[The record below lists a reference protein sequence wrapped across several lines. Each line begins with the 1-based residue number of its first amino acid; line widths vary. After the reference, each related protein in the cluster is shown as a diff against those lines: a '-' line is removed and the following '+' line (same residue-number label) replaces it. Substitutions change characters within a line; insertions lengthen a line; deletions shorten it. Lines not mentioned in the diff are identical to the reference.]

1 MRASISHTTM
11 TEKPGKAYDWL
22 THLNGFEAED
32 LDLIDFVD
40 RIIKGHSFA
49 QVYSGRPS
57 RDRFIQ
63 GQVIAVDMDTDDERS
78 SQATLLKHPF
88 VSAYACMVYPTLS
101 HTPDKPRHRVVW
113 VLDEPIAGAEGFE
126 YAAKLVTSFFPDADA
141 QCANAGRSFLGNGKI
156 LRDGLDCYFNDCL
169 LPVSHLRV
177 LAKQRMAEQRRLEA
191 AKPPAQR
198 RGYAAPVQEGKQ
210 DLFMVMEKLR
220 RLDPYAMGYDEWVRV
235 GMALSRE
242 YGDAAF
248 MPFKSWS
255 DKPGHA
261 PLTWAKWQSFA
272 APHPN
277 PVSMGS
283 VIHTLK
289 MRGVA

>member
-1 MRASISHTTM
+1 MRASISKTRL
-11 TEKPGKAYDWL
+11 TEKPGKDFNWSPYLD
-22 THLNGFEAED
+22 GFEAED
-32 LDLIDFVD
+32 MDLIDFAD

-49 QVYSGRPS
+49 QVYGGRPS
-57 RDRFIQ
+57 RDRFIM
-63 GQVIAVDMDTDDERS
+63 GQVIAVDMDTEDERS
-78 SQATLLKHPF
+78 SQETLLKHPF

-156 LRDGLDCYFNDCL
+156 LRDGLPCYFNDCL
-169 LPVSHLRV
+169 LPLSHLRV
-177 LAKQRMAEQRRLEA
+177 LAKQRLAEQRRLEA

-220 RLDPYAMGYDEWVRV
+220 RLDPYALGYDEWVKI
-235 GMALSRE
+235 GMALARE

-255 DKPGHA
+255 DRPGHA
-261 PLTWAKWQSFA
+261 PLTWAKWQSFSA
-272 APHPN
+272 SHPN

-283 VIHTLK
+283 VVHL
-289 MRGVA
+289 MRLRGVA